1 MSWIKFDIKSFL
13 KESKHWE
20 DRIQELKAEQDALLS
35 LPSVDNSSGV
45 RSSEPSDMTASMALR
60 RLKIQAEIE
69 ELELN
74 REMLNYALK
83 RLTEDERALVKGF
96 YFPKK
101 KIGVFVQEYGRE
113 RGMCKNLVYQEREA
127 TLEKMREIIEQEYY
141 GEKT

>member
-1 MSWIKFDIKSFL
+1 MSWIRFDIKSFL

-20 DRIQELKAEQDALLS
+20 DRIQELKEEQDALLS

-74 REMLNYALK
+74 KEMLNYALK
-83 RLTEDERALVKGF
+83 RLTDDERALVKGF

-101 KIGVFVQEYGRE
+101 KIGVFVEEFGKE
-113 RGMCKNLVYQEREA
+113 HGMCDRRVYDEKLKAVER
-127 TLEKMREIIEQEYY
+127 MRLIIESAFYE
-141 GEKT
+141 